1 MSRYLSLAVL
11 TLLLL
16 VGISS
21 FVNLL
26 AQPQPSALKTNAAY
40 QGNARCYRCHEAP
53 SDFDEKT
60 GVTNFI
66 DLTEAKHWTTKDKH
80 GSALINITKTQLG
93 KQMLN
98 RLHINAAEIE
108 HQSQCTSCHS
118 NPHWIENHDDYA
130 NLAMDVVSRE
140 SGVTCESCHGASTG
154 WDLKHSDAQWRVT
167 APAEKIQHG
176 MTDIRNP
183 VTRAETCFS
192 CHIGN
197 ADQGKVVT
205 HDMYAA
211 GHPPLPS
218 IELDAFIH
226 QMPAHWKPFSK
237 KGAFEHKD
245 EFARINRI
253 SKITAKPRDV
263 VLHAAVA
270 YRTSL
275 QLVAGISKQPARYP
289 WPELGVYDCY
299 GCHHEL
305 KTPSW
310 RSRVIPGILPG
321 RPQFHLW
328 PHTLLALADPS
339 MTELT
344 AVASRI
350 NDNLNKTPFGNAQQ
364 IVADIEPTVVYLT
377 DLIEEL
383 QDNPGSLTSADQAIL
398 ALCEITEQ
406 SVMDFESARQ
416 ISWALQTIYSASDI
430 KQDAQRMAKFDAVLA
445 DLDKQLML
453 TFPKGPA
460 NPSSDNL
467 PLTQLAVS
475 DYDPALFRQNIQLI
489 KQLVNDLK

>member
-1 MSRYLSLAVL
+1 
-11 TLLLL
+11 
-16 VGISS
+16 
-21 FVNLL
+21 
-26 AQPQPSALKTNAAY
+26 
-40 QGNARCYRCHEAP
+40 
-53 SDFDEKT
+53 
-60 GVTNFI
+60 
-66 DLTEAKHWTTKDKH
+66 KH
-80 GSALINITKTQLG
+80 GSALINITKTPLG
-93 KQMLN
+93 KQMLS
-98 RLHINAAEIE
+98 RLKIDAAEIE
-108 HQSQCTSCHS
+108 HQTQCTSCHS

-130 NLAMDVVSRE
+130 DLAVDIVSRE
-140 SGVTCESCHGASTG
+140 SGVTCESCHGASSG
-154 WDLKHSDAQWRVT
+154 WDLKHSDSQWRVT
-167 APAEKIQHG
+167 SPTVKAQHG

-197 ADQGKVVT
+197 VEQGKVVT

-218 IELDAFIH
+218 VELDAFIH
-226 QMPAHWKPFSK
+226 QMPPHWKPLAE

-253 SKITAKPRDV
+253 SKVSAKPRDV

-270 YRTSL
+270 YRASL
-275 QLVAGISKQPARYP
+275 QLVAGISKQPTSYP

-321 RPQFHLW
+321 RPQFQLW
-328 PHTLLALADPS
+328 PHTLLALVDPS

-344 AVASRI
+344 TAAGRI
-350 NDNLNKTPFGNAQQ
+350 TENLNQTPFGNAQQ
-364 IVADIEPTVVYLT
+364 ISADVEPTIAYLSN
-377 DLIEEL
+377 LIEQL
-383 QDNPGSLTSADQAIL
+383 QASPGSLTSPNQAIL
-398 ALCEITEQ
+398 ALCKVAEQ

-416 ISWALQTIYSASDI
+416 ISWALQTIYAVSDL
-430 KQDAQRMAKFDAVLA
+430 KQDAQRMPKIEAVLA

-453 TFPKGPA
+453 TFPAGPA

-467 PLTQLAVS
+467 QLTQHAVS

-489 KQLVNDLK
+489 KQLVSDRK